1 MGGETT
7 RCSQSAFTLVEVMLS
22 LALFALLATILYGAV
37 SLGQGAVQKSQRS
50 FEKNQSLRSAL
61 DLLASYVRSSYPYK
75 TAPSDPSIAYTG
87 EETEVSFVSAFSLAM
102 GGRGLARIHVSWAGE
117 GEAAGPL
124 TLEEQVPVS
133 QEGGAYTNAV
143 TVADN
148 VSGLRLS
155 YLSWEN
161 DKQEWLER
169 WDPAERKTL
178 PRAVRLNF
186 KDEEAREVEWI
197 FPIMLSVMTP

>member
-1 MGGETT
+1 
-7 RCSQSAFTLVEVMLS
+7 
-22 LALFALLATILYGAV
+22 
-37 SLGQGAVQKSQRS
+37 
-50 FEKNQSLRSAL
+50 
-61 DLLASYVRSSYPYK
+61 
-75 TAPSDPSIAYTG
+75 
-87 EETEVSFVSAFSLAM
+87 
-102 GGRGLARIHVSWAGE
+102 
-117 GEAAGPL
+117 
-124 TLEEQVPVS
+124 LEEQVPVS